1 MFNITINN
9 ETNGCT
15 IIGFLPGKHAPQELI
30 IPEKINGHRV
40 EAIAERAFVRRLF
53 KRVDIQAKINS
64 INANTFL
71 NCPNL
76 EMCCL
81 PSSIKE
87 IQKRS
92 FYGCKSLSVIAFPN
106 STQLDKISGAAF
118 GLCVQ
123 LKSLLNLQSCRVV
136 GYEAFYRCRNF
147 VCIPFTFEEAGTELS

>member
-76 EMCCL
+76 
-81 PSSIKE
+81 
-87 IQKRS
+87 
-92 FYGCKSLSVIAFPN
+92 
-106 STQLDKISGAAF
+106 
-118 GLCVQ
+118 
-123 LKSLLNLQSCRVV
+123 
-136 GYEAFYRCRNF
+136 
-147 VCIPFTFEEAGTELS
+147 

>member
-136 GYEAFYRCRNF
+136 G
-147 VCIPFTFEEAGTELS
+147 